1 VQDRS
6 RHKLAAGRI
15 SYGGRITILEHR
27 HGALGWALA
36 LGTGLILW
44 SAASYLAGGGE
55 PWDSGT
61 YWTGAYPLAVIM
73 AAALGFAF
81 PERSWRWALG
91 IMLAQLPVMLA
102 TESGFGLL
110 PLGLVLLGVLS
121 LPAILTAKL
130 GAWLRR
136 WMDR

>member
-1 VQDRS
+1 M
-6 RHKLAAGRI
+6 
-15 SYGGRITILEHR
+15 EHR
-27 HGALGWALA
+27 HGALGWAIA

-44 SAASYLAGGGE
+44 SAASYVAGGGE

-102 TESGFGLL
+102 TGSGFGLL
-110 PLGLVLLGVLS
+110 PLGFVLLGVLS

>member
-1 VQDRS
+1 
-6 RHKLAAGRI
+6 
-15 SYGGRITILEHR
+15 
-27 HGALGWALA
+27 
-36 LGTGLILW
+36 
-44 SAASYLAGGGE
+44 
-55 PWDSGT
+55 
-61 YWTGAYPLAVIM
+61 
-73 AAALGFAF
+73 
-81 PERSWRWALG
+81 
-91 IMLAQLPVMLA
+91 MLA